1 MTKDK
6 SLLYYGA
13 IYHRLFDP
21 PLAEAR
27 QITVDLIAEGAS
39 VLDIGCGT
47 GQLCFALRKQKQC
60 RVVGLDLSLRMLE
73 FARESNPVQDVT
85 FVHKDATDLTSYED
99 NEFDYV
105 TMLMVIHE
113 LNKSQQAIVLKESL
127 RVAGRL
133 IVIDAV
139 APLPKNTGGMG
150 IRIVEAT
157 FGHDHNQNFKNFLT
171 AGGIQG
177 TLEES
182 GLPINVEHSSVFWR
196 DCREAVLISSR

>member
-1 MTKDK
+1 MQFV
-6 SLLYYGA
+6 YYGA
-13 IYHRLFDP
+13 IYNSLFDP

-27 QITVDLIAEGAS
+27 QITIDLISEGSS

-47 GQLCFALRKQKQC
+47 GQLCFALREQKKC

-73 FARESNPVQDVT
+73 FAREANPFQDIR
-85 FVHKDATDLTSYED
+85 FVHEDATDLTTYED
-99 NEFDYV
+99 RQFDYA

-113 LNKSQQAIVLKESL
+113 LNKSQQAMVLKESL
-127 RVAGRL
+127 RVADR
-133 IVIDAV
+133 IIIIDAV
-139 APLPKNTGGMG
+139 APLPKNIGGMG

-157 FGHDHNQNFKNFLT
+157 FGRDHNKNFKSFLV

-196 DCREAVLISSR
+196 DCREAVVISSR